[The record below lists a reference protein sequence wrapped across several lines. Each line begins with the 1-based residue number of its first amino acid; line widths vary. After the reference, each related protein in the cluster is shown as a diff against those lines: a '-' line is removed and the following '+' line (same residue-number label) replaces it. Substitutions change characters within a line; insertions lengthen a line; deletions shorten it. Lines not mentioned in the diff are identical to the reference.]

1 MTDKGSGSTVSPGL
15 AVRWR
20 RPNEAEE
27 RDKAQL
33 GVQLEQARARLLL
46 DFPFVA
52 RLAMHLE
59 LVPVVDARV
68 PTAAT
73 DGHSAWFN
81 PAFMT
86 DLTDDERLFVLAHE
100 VWHCALGH
108 LGRGE
113 GYEDPERWNVAIDH
127 VVNAMLKAE
136 GLRLP
141 RGAVLFRGWEGA
153 FAEDLY
159 EQLAPPKSPEP
170 PERGEDES
178 DDPDSSDEWEVHDL
192 YRLFDPISVPSS
204 RGRLADVHGVPSTD
218 DVLRSAGTEALELVL
233 DPDYRPAGPPDPE
246 VWNDRLVAAAQ
257 QAPGAAEGMGEV
269 LMWRLEPLR
278 EPMVPWQDV
287 LRQFVTSAYGG
298 ERRWLP
304 PSRRHVAGG
313 LYLPSRRS
321 DFLKVVV
328 AVDTSGSTTSFLGDF
343 ASELVGLLE
352 SFGRYE
358 LTLICCDEEVRSVR
372 EYGPDNPLT
381 VEDLQFEGGGGT
393 DFRPVFEWV
402 EANQAELNV
411 MVFLTDG
418 DGPAPASGPGYPV
431 LWALTPGDEPPASW
445 GQAVQLVGEPR

>member
-1 MTDKGSGSTVSPGL
+1 MDQGSGSPASSGPT
-15 AVRWR
+15 VRWR
-20 RPNEAEE
+20 RPDADEE
-27 RDKAQL
+27 RAKAQL
-33 GVQLEQARARLLL
+33 RVQLEADRARLLL

-59 LVPVVDARV
+59 LVPVVDVRV

-81 PAFMT
+81 PAFMAG
-86 DLTDDERLFVLAHE
+86 LSDDERLFVLAHE

-136 GLRLP
+136 GLQVP

-153 FAEDLY
+153 FAEDIY
-159 EQLAPPKSPEP
+159 AQLAPPEPREP
-170 PERGEDES
+170 PEPSDGES
-178 DDPDSSDEWEVHDL
+178 DDPYASDEWEVRDL
-192 YRLFDPISVPSS
+192 YSLFDPISVPSD

-218 DVLRSAGTEALELVL
+218 EAVRSAWPAGDELVL
-233 DPDYRPAGPPDPE
+233 DPDFRPEERPEPE

-269 LMWRLEPLR
+269 LQWRLEPLQ
-278 EPMVPWQDV
+278 EPTVPWQDV
-287 LRQFVTSAYGG
+287 LRQFVTAAYGG

-304 PSRRHVAGG
+304 PSRRHVAAG

-328 AVDTSGSTTSFLGDF
+328 AVDTSGSTTNFLSDF

-381 VEDLQFEGGGGT
+381 VGDLRFEGGWGT

-402 EANQAELNV
+402 EANLAEVNV

-418 DGPAPASGPGYPV
+418 GGPVPRSGPGYPV
-431 LWALTPGDEPPASW
+431 LWALTPGDQPPASW
-445 GQAVQLVGEPR
+445 GRAVHLQGQPC